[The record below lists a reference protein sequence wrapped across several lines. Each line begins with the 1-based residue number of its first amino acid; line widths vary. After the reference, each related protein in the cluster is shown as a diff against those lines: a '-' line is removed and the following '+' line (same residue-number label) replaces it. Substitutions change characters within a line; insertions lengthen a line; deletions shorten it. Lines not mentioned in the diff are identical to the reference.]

1 MKMLKFTNL
10 NLDRLGDPVF
20 INKDWIVSVYE
31 NHRQGGSLTTT
42 IFGGPH
48 NTEWYVE
55 ESLNEVIKIIN
66 EGK

>member
-1 MKMLKFTNL
+1 MMLKFTNR
-10 NLDRLGDPVF
+10 NINRLGEPVW
-20 INKDWIVSVYE
+20 INSEWIVSVYE
-31 NHRQGGSLTTT
+31 NHTEGGSLTTV

-48 NTEWYVE
+48 NAEWFVE